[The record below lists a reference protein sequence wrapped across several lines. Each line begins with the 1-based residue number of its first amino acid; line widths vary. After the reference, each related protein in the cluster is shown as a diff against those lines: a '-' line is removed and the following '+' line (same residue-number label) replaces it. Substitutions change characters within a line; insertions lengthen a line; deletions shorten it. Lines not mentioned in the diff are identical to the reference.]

1 MASSFV
7 AQQLGMILPRA
18 SGASFGGQGTLHS
31 LEQSELAKRVV
42 GFSLSA

>member
-7 AQQLGMILPRA
+7 ARQLGMIPPRA
-18 SGASFGGQGTLHS
+18 SGASFGGQETLQS

-42 GFSLSA
+42 GFP